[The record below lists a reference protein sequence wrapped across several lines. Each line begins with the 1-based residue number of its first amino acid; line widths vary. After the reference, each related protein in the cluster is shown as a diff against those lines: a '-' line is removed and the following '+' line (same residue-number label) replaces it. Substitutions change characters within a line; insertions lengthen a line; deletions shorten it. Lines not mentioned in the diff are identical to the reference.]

1 MKENLELALF
11 KLQSNTEEICTLTSV
26 EDKKKCYELF
36 NENKE
41 TANIK
46 INKLEKYLDQ
56 VDVEIQSVISDYAFE
71 HLCNHLYNQRAPQ
84 KVPQR

>member
-1 MKENLELALF
+1 MKENLEFALF

-46 INKLEKYLDQ
+46 INKKEEKYWLGRAHSWDL
-56 VDVEIQSVISDYAFE
+56 VKRWKWWIDNLLEIKILV
-71 HLCNHLYNQRAPQ
+71 LCIG
-84 KVPQR
+84 